1 VAYALAHAGLCAA
14 LLLGFWVTGRALSC
28 ASRAPLEATRL
39 PILSCVGL
47 GMIAWSAGLFA
58 LASQG
63 WLHPAGL
70 RAAAFAAAAA
80 GLALAVRDA
89 LRARETA
96 HLPERPDW
104 RESAG
109 AACLAIALASA
120 FLLSLDPRVEWD
132 ADTYHLTLPRIF
144 LEEGGFVR
152 IPFFVYSTWPLAT
165 ELLYALAL
173 TVRDHVLANGLHF
186 ACGALLVIGVARVAR
201 RSAGRAAGVLA
212 GALLLAD
219 PSFHFEIR
227 TAYVDLAFALFFFL
241 AWCAWEPA
249 GSSAEPRRRRMLLAL
264 AGVFLGGMAG
274 TKLIGGL
281 GCVVFAALELG
292 RGLAQRRGPGELM
305 RDQAWLLL
313 PAVLLA
319 SPWFLRSFLL
329 TGDPLYP
336 ALHPILGGGGGEWSA
351 ELAARTAEHHR
362 AFGMGRTPWDFLLLP
377 LRLTAIGDPEAA
389 QRFAGSIH
397 PLWALL
403 VPTLVW
409 GCFVDRA
416 ARALAL
422 PALLW
427 IACWF
432 AGSQT
437 VRLLLPAQPFLAC
450 AAAIACS
457 RAATALAPRWPAA
470 LANAALLAALAV
482 AGSNALDA
490 APRVSELFALA
501 RGGEARLL
509 DSAVPPHCRFVND
522 ELPPDARILMLG
534 ENRSF
539 FCHRAFLAD
548 SLFQASQMNFLLH
561 TTEDAE
567 GLEALFR
574 RLGVTHVLAA
584 ERDWGI
590 DWPPHLREALAG
602 GSLLRRVYRDEE
614 FALYA
619 VSPEAPSPARG
630 ERRAPP

>member
-1 VAYALAHAGLCAA
+1 VTYALVHAGLCAA
-14 LLLGFWVTGRALSC
+14 LLLGFWVTGRALAG
-28 ASRAPLEATRL
+28 ASRAPLGATRL
-39 PILSCVGL
+39 PTVACVGL
-47 GMIAWSAGLFA
+47 GMIAWSTGLFA
-58 LASQG
+58 LASLR

-70 RAAAFAAAAA
+70 RGAVLAAAAA
-80 GLALAVRDA
+80 GLALAARDA
-89 LRARETA
+89 LRGRSTTPR
-96 HLPERPDW
+96 PERPDW

-109 AACLAIALASA
+109 AACLAIALASS
-120 FLLSLDPRVEWD
+120 FLLSLDPRVAWD

-173 TVRDHVLANGLHF
+173 AVRDHVLANGLHF
-186 ACGALLVIGVARVAR
+186 ACGALLVIGVASVAR
-201 RSAGRAAGVLA
+201 RSTSGAAGVLA

-219 PSFHFEIR
+219 PSLHFEIH
-227 TAYVDLAFALFFFL
+227 TAYVDLAAALFFFL

-249 GSSAEPRRRRMLLAL
+249 GSSAEPRRRRLLAL
-264 AGVFLGGMAG
+264 AGVFLGAMAG

-281 GCVVFAALELG
+281 GCAVFAVLELG
-292 RGLAQRRGPGELM
+292 RGLAQRRGPGALL

-313 PAVLLA
+313 PAALLA
-319 SPWFLRSFLL
+319 SPWLLRSFLL

-336 ALHPILGGGGGEWSA
+336 ALYPILGGGGGEWSA

-389 QRFAGSIH
+389 LRFAGSIH
-397 PLWALL
+397 PLWAFLF
-403 VPTLVW
+403 PTLLW

-416 ARALAL
+416 VRGLAL

-427 IACWF
+427 IAGWF

-450 AAAIACS
+450 AAAIACA
-457 RAATALAPRWPAA
+457 RAAAALAPGRPR
-470 LANAALLAALAV
+470 LLPNAALLAALVV

-490 APRVSELFALA
+490 APRVSELLALA
-501 RGGEARLL
+501 RGGEAVVLG
-509 DSAVPPHCRFVND
+509 SAVPPHCRYVND

-548 SLFQASQMNFLLH
+548 SLFQASQMNALLR
-561 TTEDAE
+561 TTSDAA
-567 GLEALFR
+567 GLEALLL
-574 RLGVTHVLAA
+574 RLGVTHVLWA

-602 GSLLRRVYRDEE
+602 GGLLRRVYGDEE
-614 FALYA
+614 FVLYA
-619 VSPEAPSPARG
+619 VTAAAPSPAHG